1 MQEPYIGLDL
11 DDAVVNGNL
20 TEYARSVVNKCR
32 SYTEYSPSGTG
43 VHIFL
48 KGSLPNAIKTPTFE
62 AYQKGRYLTVTEKPL
77 LSLPIRAVDTEF
89 ILSLAPIEGRKRPLL
104 SDVLTNIKDGSRN
117 NDLFKL
123 AASLRDKGYSIDVIY
138 GLLEPKA
145 KELNFPLNE
154 LELLV
159 RSAGRYTPSI
169 QPELELDGSLA
180 SFMRDQKPVPYIVE
194 EILAENTIS
203 IITGLPE
210 SRKSWLLLDLGV
222 ALASGTTWLNRFP
235 TKQKRVMMIDQERP
249 RTEMQRRIKA
259 LMTSRGLSV
268 DSLEGR
274 LMPFAGT
281 TTRLNRDDSFD
292 SLKRRIADKK
302 PDVLLIDSLKT
313 FQSEDITNN
322 QAMQH
327 FMERVK
333 ELRSQYSL
341 TIVFLHH
348 ENKGGYVRSREGQEV
363 SAETIAGAA
372 VLSEV
377 PETLFIAAKTGDDAS
392 ILYHIKNSYGP
403 KMPPQLFKVVDT
415 KEDRSA
421 ISVQAL

>member
-1 MQEPYIGLDL
+1 MDL
-11 DDAVVNGNL
+11 DDAVVNGVL
-20 TEYARSVVNKCR
+20 TPFARNIVNKCR
-32 SYTEYSPSGTG
+32 SYTEYSPSKTG
-43 VHIFL
+43 LHIYL
-48 KGSLPNAIKTPTFE
+48 RGKLENAIKTPTFE
-62 AYQKGRYLTVTEKPL
+62 AYQNGRYLTVTEKPL
-77 LSLPIRAVDTEF
+77 LSLPIREVDSEF
-89 ILSLAPIEGRKRPLL
+89 IQSIAPVEARNRPVL
-104 SDVLTNIKDGSRN
+104 SDVITNIREGSRN

-123 AASLRDKGYSIDVIY
+123 AASLRDKGYSVDVIY

-145 KELNFPLNE
+145 KELNFPLSE
-154 LELLV
+154 LEALV

-169 QPELELDGSLA
+169 QPVSPESELDGSL
-180 SFMRDQKPVPYIVE
+180 SIFMQDQKPVPYIVGDV
-194 EILAENTIS
+194 LAENTIS

-222 ALASGTTWLNRFP
+222 ALASGTSWLNKFP
-235 TKQKRVMMIDQERP
+235 AKQKRVMIIDQERP
-249 RTEMQRRIKA
+249 RIEMQRRLKA
-259 LMTSRGLSV
+259 LITARGLTI

-274 LMPFAGT
+274 LIPYAGT

-292 SLKRRIADKK
+292 ALKRRIEDKK

-333 ELRSQYSL
+333 ELRTQYSL

-348 ENKGGYVRSREGQEV
+348 ENKGGYIRAREGQEV

-377 PETLFIAAKTGDDAS
+377 PETLFIAAKSSDDSS
-392 ILYHIKNSYGP
+392 ILYHIKNSYGL
-403 KMPPQLFKVVDT
+403 KMAPHMFKVIDA

-421 ISVQAL
+421 ISVQAI